1 MQDSVNEQAKQKIF
15 DAGMGRL
22 AHAFDVAVK
31 PERLAVYWE
40 ALKGYSEAKLVGALK
55 QALENERF
63 FPSIAAVRQYVEP
76 LKQGPMGRVTPVIE
90 R

>member
-1 MQDSVNEQAKQKIF
+1 MQDSISEQSKQKIF
-15 DAGMGRL
+15 DAGMDRL
-22 AHAFDVAVK
+22 SRAFDVAVK

-40 ALKGYSEAKLVGALK
+40 SLKGYSEAKLDSALK

-63 FPSIAAVRQYVEP
+63 FPSIAAIRQYVEP
-76 LKQGPMGRVTPVIE
+76 LKQGPMGRVTPVVE